1 MELESSMRVLK
12 EPNKNEWFMYCIV
25 KTVLVPGLRAYA
37 TTRSRL
43 RLFLVLLLQIC
54 YVMIGTD
61 IRRTTKAA
69 TTVGLRSSSSSEGF
83 RKAEIIS

>member
-1 MELESSMRVLK
+1 MVYVLHSEDCSSS
-12 EPNKNEWFMYCIV
+12 WFACV
-25 KTVLVPGLRAYA
+25 CDDAKSTS
-37 TTRSRL
+37 T
-43 RLFLVLLLQIC
+43 FLVLLLQIC

>member
-61 IRRTTKAA
+61 IREWRRTTTA
-69 TTVGLRSSSSSEGF
+69 TTLLGLRSSEGF